1 MSKDRGI
8 GDADWINDYVGIPY
22 EVGGRTTDGIDCYG
36 LVCKVY
42 QEVLSVTLPDWVL
55 DDEID
60 FDSKRGCWSSI
71 DQPVDFCILHNT
83 RTGGLPDHFA
93 LYVAGGVLSA
103 GAGGSFYTTLDNYL
117 SKNNNTSYGVYD
129 ISEDL
134 H

>member
-1 MSKDRGI
+1 MDKGI
-8 GDADWINDYVGIPY
+8 GSGQWINDYVGIPY
-22 EVGGRTTDGIDCYG
+22 EVGGRSTDGIDCYG

-42 QEVLSVTLPDWVL
+42 QEVLSVKLPDWVL

-60 FDSKRGCWSSI
+60 FDGKRGCWSSI
-71 DQPVDFCILHNT
+71 DQPVDFCIL
-83 RTGGLPDHFA
+83 RSPRLGGIPDHFA

-129 ISEDL
+129 ISGDL